1 MAEGRQRILLETLDR
16 GVRADE
22 AIDRLRRA
30 LPGATFT
37 SIDEATGVL
46 EIEVE
51 ASDLE
56 DGVGQ
61 VFDAIARAGADDQ
74 SSSPGRPTS
83 PATGCS
89 AARTSRCRLPP
100 RDSGVEEE
108 VELRGPRRRRRRS
121 RSGARSVMP
130 SSASTSSSMVEVA
143 GRLARRAG

>member
-1 MAEGRQRILLETLDR
+1 MSPDSFDADLRGAEPAAEGRQRILLETLDR

-37 SIDEATGVL
+37 SIDEATGVF

-61 VFDAIARAGADDQ
+61 VFDAIARAGADDHVVIAEHADI
-74 SSSPGRPTS
+74 PGHWVQRGKDQP
-83 PATGCS
+83 
-89 AARTSRCRLPP
+89 LPP
-100 RDSGVEEE
+100 
-108 VELRGPRRRRRRS
+108 P
-121 RSGARSVMP
+121 A
-130 SSASTSSSMVEVA
+130 A
-143 GRLARRAG
+143 